1 LVERKKVGTL
11 AFFGLFVVSLIPSA
25 QLFIAAGLLD
35 LPLRL
40 ITLVF
45 VLGRVISY
53 AAYVSVATLA
63 EQQFGGVVGNV
74 FGSPWSIAAQVI
86 LLILACLLPLLRWRQ
101 EEEAK

>member
-1 LVERKKVGTL
+1 MKENLRAAQTLVERKKVGTL
-11 AFFGLFVVSLIPSA
+11 AFFGLFVVSLLPSA

-53 AAYVSVATLA
+53 AAYLSGATLA
-63 EQQFGGVVGNV
+63 DNSSAALSATSSTRRGQ
-74 FGSPWSIAAQVI
+74 SP
-86 LLILACLLPLLRWRQ
+86 R
-101 EEEAK
+101 K